1 MTQQLRV
8 VFAGT
13 PDNSA
18 ETLERLH
25 LAGIQLVGVLT
36 RRDSRVGRS
45 GELSSTPV
53 AQKALQLGLATHKSN
68 SMDEPTL
75 KWLSAL
81 NADLGVVVGYGTIFR
96 KNVLAIPRLGWLNLH
111 YSLLPELPGPAPVQ
125 HAIMQGKKFTGVTV
139 FRLDEGVD
147 TGPIVSSKQ
156 IAIHEL
162 DTAGLL
168 LARLTGVGSDL
179 LTDVLVAGEP
189 LIAAAVAQQ
198 GVGDFPIA
206 SKPTRAQAKLDFTT
220 DASTQLNKIRAMN
233 PEPMAWFEY
242 KSAPVRVL
250 QASLLSSTSSESSQ
264 ATMVSK
270 QVIVS
275 CQAGS
280 LILDVVQ
287 PAGKNTMSGADWF
300 RGLRAENLKLS

>member
-45 GELSSTPV
+45 GELSSTHV

-125 HAIMQGKKFTGVTV
+125 HALLQGKKFTGVTV

-147 TGPIVSSKQ
+147 TGPIVASKQ

-162 DTAGLL
+162 DTAGSL
-168 LARLTGVGSDL
+168 LARLTGVGSGL

-198 GVGDFPIA
+198 RVGDFPIA
-206 SKPTRAQAKLDFTT
+206 SKPTRAQAKLDFTA

-270 QVIVS
+270 QLIVS

-287 PAGKNTMSGADWF
+287 PAGKNIMSGADWF
-300 RGLRAENLKLS
+300 RGLRAENLKLT